1 GLATFADE
9 HGMDFGR
16 LIIAR
21 WKNNAWQM
29 ADMNDK
35 TTREK
40 ARKMQSSSDLESL
53 FA

>member
-1 GLATFADE
+1 LE
-9 HGMDFGR
+9 FGR

-21 WKNNAWQM
+21 KKANQWQF

-35 TTREK
+35 STREQ

-53 FA
+53 F